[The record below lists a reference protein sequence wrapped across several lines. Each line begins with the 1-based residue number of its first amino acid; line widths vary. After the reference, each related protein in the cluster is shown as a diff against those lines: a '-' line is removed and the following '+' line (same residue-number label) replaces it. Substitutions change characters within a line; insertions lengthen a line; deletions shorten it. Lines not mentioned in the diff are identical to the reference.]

1 MDANC
6 EASIRRYI
14 TFTDPDQVV
23 VDYLADHNSYVYS
36 SCCLYFH
43 IGIIAEYKAEYH
55 RLNEC

>member
-23 VDYLADHNSYVYS
+23 VDYLADHNSTYIRPAVYISILVS
-36 SCCLYFH
+36 SLNT
-43 IGIIAEYKAEYH
+43 
-55 RLNEC
+55 RLNTID